1 MPHDFSDLFAEL
13 DAAKAGLQRS
23 VKRCRTFLGE
33 HGLPAVTRPEAPKSA
48 FRWTNPQRDR
58 S

>member
-1 MPHDFSDLFAEL
+1 MAHDLSDLFAEL

-23 VKRCRTFLGE
+23 VKRCRTFLGAR
-33 HGLPAVTRPEAPKSA
+33 GLPPVTKPEAPNSA
-48 FRWTNPQRDR
+48 FGWTDRKSDR

>member
-1 MPHDFSDLFAEL
+1 MAHELSDLFAEL

-23 VKRCRTFLGE
+23 VKRCRTFLGA
-33 HGLPAVTRPEAPKSA
+33 HPLPPVTKPESPTSA
-48 FRWTNPQRDR
+48 FGWTDRQDDR